1 MRQSIYTVGGTVQA
15 ENGIY
20 ITRQADQELL
30 TLCRNCT
37 FAYLLT
43 PRQMG
48 KSSLMV
54 QTASQLQQEGI
65 CTITIDL
72 QSIGT
77 QVNSAE
83 QWYLGLLTEIED
95 QLNLDVGLVD
105 WWEEQPHLGLTQRMT
120 RFFSEVVL
128 AEIEVPIV
136 VFVDEIDTTL
146 GLDFTDDF
154 FIAIRYFYTARAQ
167 NPEFNR
173 LSFVLIGVAT
183 PADLIRD
190 PHRTPFNVGQRV
202 DLTDFSHAEALPLAQ
217 GLGLPESETEKV
229 LKRVLDWT
237 GGHPYLT
244 QRLCQA
250 VRESIE
256 EKPEVRSNRL
266 GLADID
272 RIVASTFF
280 GGMSERDNNLQFVQ
294 AMLTQRA
301 PDLYQVLTTYKDIWR
316 GRQPIEDEEQSLIKS
331 HLKLAGVVK
340 RDANKTLQVRN
351 AIYQQVFDEQWIREN
366 LPINWRKRIRQL
378 QGTLA
383 AGALLLGMMSGL
395 TLWAFWERGRA
406 TAALQI
412 VEQER
417 DRAET
422 EAQRA
427 EQAAGE
433 ASKSFI
439 EAERQ
444 RQAAEYQQTLAEQR
458 QETAETAEA
467 QAEARRREAETARRR
482 EAAERQAAEVAR
494 EQAERSRQAEV
505 EQRELARQQRER
517 AEANAEQA
525 RMSENIIRHTTTR
538 LYVRFN
544 DAYQSSELSNDAVNI
559 IQVVL
564 RELEPFVSRIVAQ
577 DSQSS
582 IQGALPNSEFQAAQA
597 GLQGLSSVSN
607 QDTDTTPQPENLQ
620 ELRISV
626 ESTTLQRSSE
636 YSLQIGLS
644 SLTSGDSIR
653 AEEELRSAFEQAK
666 SAAGISITSRV
677 VSQELLRQLNE
688 TATYY
693 AWNRLN
699 YGYLDEAE
707 SILEDASSLSG
718 NYQGDRSA
726 VFLRSL
732 AILENAFSRLALE
745 RDDKEKALEY
755 QRSSIEYARRAVS
768 LETNNA
774 EFSRTL
780 AVYLRNLSNTSA
792 SLMSEE
798 EADRYEQEGCEI
810 ARAADQLPDA
820 GTVLLD
826 VVVSCAHDE
835 SFEGTPDQIIE
846 KLLTA
851 KARLDAGIQ
860 SDPANIDFKLS
871 RAWINARLIYVEKYL
886 RQDPEAANE
895 NFRLAL
901 SDWLNVI
908 GDGDTFPT
916 DVWKLRAVYF
926 DLKDHLNGS
935 EDLVQKERIFEEI
948 VAAVDPTYETFGD
961 SPDIA
966 LIGADSAL
974 QLGELQSESKPAESR
989 ENLNKAI
996 ERFPKTRILED
1007 TSTYSE
1013 RYTLVCN
1020 AHEALL
1026 RLDYEVQD
1034 VEAVVSGLE
1043 NIQEL
1048 CLPIFE
1054 QYRFDF
1060 YLHAEIRSAHQ
1071 RAGELLFE
1079 DGQYERAKPI
1089 LEYAS
1094 YWGVRES
1101 SELLARMYREG
1112 LGVPADSVQAGE
1124 LEVLASWQSMK
1135 RFTIPANFGD
1145 NVTAPF
1151 HVYVYQKPD
1160 DYEYRGIDDQVEW
1173 LKQAR
1178 GGTIADDVTEA
1189 FRKLQDIASENKVSF
1204 PELAAYAVG
1213 RENSENSAEA
1223 EE

>member
-1 MRQSIYTVGGTVQA
+1 MKRHNIYTVGGTVQA

-20 ITRQADQELL
+20 IARQSDQELL
-30 TLCRNCT
+30 TLCRSNT

-77 QVNSAE
+77 QVTSAE

-95 QLNLDVGLVD
+95 QLNLDVDLVD
-105 WWEEQPHLGLTQRMT
+105 WWEAQPHLGLTQRMT
-120 RFFSEVVL
+120 RFFNEVVL

-202 DLTDFSHAEALPLAQ
+202 DLTDFTQAEALPLAQ

-229 LKRVLDWT
+229 LKQVLNWT

-250 VRESIE
+250 VKEEIE
-256 EKPEVRSNRL
+256 DHEAGGSKSGVSPSEADTAKTDSQHRLAKPIPQVDVD
-266 GLADID
+266 G
-272 RIVASTFF
+272 IVAATFL

-316 GRQPIEDEEQSLIKS
+316 RRQPIEDEERSPIKS
-331 HLKLAGVVK
+331 HLKLSGVVK

-383 AGALLLGMMSGL
+383 AGVLLLGMMSGL

-406 TAALQI
+406 TAALQA

-433 ASKSFI
+433 ASKSFT

-444 RQAAEYQQTLAEQR
+444 RKAAEYQQTLAEQR
-458 QETAETAEA
+458 QEAAETAEA
-467 QAEARRREAETARRR
+467 QAETRRREAETARRR

-494 EQAERSRQAEV
+494 EQAERSRQAEAR
-505 EQRELARQQRER
+505 QREVALRER
-517 AEANAEQA
+517 NRAEESLSFLEDLVIDVYEYVSTVQSGQA
-525 RMSENIIRHTTTR
+525 
-538 LYVRFN
+538 
-544 DAYQSSELSNDAVNI
+544 
-559 IQVVL
+559 
-564 RELEPFVSRIVAQ
+564 
-577 DSQSS
+577 
-582 IQGALPNSEFQAAQA
+582 PNSETTNILIDILDRIDPAFEYIDEQNPRTESFQPDVDSVQSADFQEMRNTVQVTLLRQGSEISLES
-597 GLQGLSSVSN
+597 GLLSS
-607 QDTDTTPQPENLQ
+607 TTGN
-620 ELRISV
+620 
-626 ESTTLQRSSE
+626 
-636 YSLQIGLS
+636 
-644 SLTSGDSIR
+644 SIE
-653 AEEELRSAFEQAK
+653 AEELLRVAHERAQR
-666 SAAGISITSRV
+666 AAERSVISGTA
-677 VSQELLRQLNE
+677 SQELLRQLNE
-688 TATYY
+688 AAVYH

-707 SILEDASSLSG
+707 SILSDARSLSSR
-718 NYQGDRSA
+718 YQGDRSA
-726 VFLRSL
+726 EFWRSL
-732 AILENAFSRLALE
+732 ATLENAFSRLALE
-745 RDDKEKALEY
+745 RDDEEKALEY
-755 QRSSIEYARRAVS
+755 QRSSVEYARQAVS
-768 LETNNA
+768 LEADNA

-780 AVYLRNLSNTSA
+780 AVYLRNLSKTSET
-792 SLMSEE
+792 LLSEE
-798 EADRYEQEGCEI
+798 EADRFRQEGCNV

-835 SFEGTPDQIIE
+835 SFDGTPDQIIE
-846 KLLTA
+846 KLLSA
-851 KARLDAGIQ
+851 KARLDSAIQ
-860 SDPANIDFKLS
+860 SEPTNVDFKLS
-871 RAWINARLIYVEKYL
+871 RAWISARLIYVEKYL
-886 RQDPEAANE
+886 RQDQEAAHE

-901 SDWLNVI
+901 NDWLAVI

-926 DLKDHLNGS
+926 DLKDHLNGVG
-935 EDLVQKERIFEEI
+935 DLAQKERVFEEI
-948 VAAVDPTYETFGD
+948 VTAVDRTYETFGD

-974 QLGELQSESKPAESR
+974 QLGELQSESSPNESR
-989 ENLNKAI
+989 ANLNEAI
-996 ERFPKTRILED
+996 ERFSKTKILED

-1013 RYTLVCN
+1013 QFTLVCN

-1026 RLDYEVQD
+1026 RLDYEVKD

-1054 QYRFDF
+1054 QHRFDF

-1071 RAGELLFE
+1071 RAGKLLFD

-1112 LGVPADSVQAGE
+1112 LGVSIAGTQAEE

-1135 RFTIPANFGD
+1135 RFTIPAEFGAIGTLP
-1145 NVTAPF
+1145 VEF
-1151 HVYVYQKPD
+1151 YVYQKPD
-1160 DYEYRGIDDQVEW
+1160 DYEYRGIDEQIEW

-1178 GGTIADDVTEA
+1178 GGTVGDDVAEA
-1189 FRKLQDIASENKVSF
+1189 FRKLQDIASENNVSF
-1204 PELAAYAVG
+1204 PELAAYALG
-1213 RENSENSAEA
+1213 RQNSENSAEA
-1223 EE
+1223 EEQAGTE